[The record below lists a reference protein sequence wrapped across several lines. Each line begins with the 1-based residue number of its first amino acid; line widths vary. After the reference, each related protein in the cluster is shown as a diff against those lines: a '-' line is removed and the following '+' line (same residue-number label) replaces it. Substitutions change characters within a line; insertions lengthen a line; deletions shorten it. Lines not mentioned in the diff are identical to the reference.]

1 MSSPAPDEGRSEM
14 IRRLRLSNLRKLFR
28 NRYGP
33 TLPDDDA
40 GREYLHELL
49 LPISLGPHAD
59 IKMPNAIEVWAPW
72 MHEHEASQIIEQIN
86 RTPTRQRKPTARQ
99 LGKRL
104 PLTNA
109 ERERLK
115 LWTIA
120 PHDMSPEQLVQQRK
134 AKDRARMRMRRLLQG
149 REPRAKYEATSKSR
163 KKPWKIEGI
172 SRATWY
178 RKRETSVCAV
188 KLLRAAHTPVSLAK
202 APTPK
207 SKRLSNGGTSHK
219 AEFSKHRLR

>member
-1 MSSPAPDEGRSEM
+1 MNMKRSPDQGRSEM

-40 GREYLHELL
+40 GREDLHELL

-59 IKMPNAIEVWAPW
+59 IKMSNAIEVWAPW

-86 RTPTRQRKPTARQ
+86 RTPPRQRKPTARQ

-104 PLTNA
+104 QLTNV

-120 PHDMSPEQLVQQRK
+120 PHDMSPQQLLEQRK
-134 AKDRARMRMRRLLQG
+134 AKAKARMLKLRQLRG
-149 REPRAKYEATSKSR
+149 SKPQAASNQR

-172 SRATWY
+172 SRRTWY
-178 RKRETSVCAV
+178 RRRFQKRGTNSCQV
-188 KLLRAAHTPVSLAK
+188 KLPRTEHELVPPVKTP
-202 APTPK
+202 APQR
-207 SKRLSNGGTSHK
+207 KRLSNGQHAPRQSFQTKG
-219 AEFSKHRLR
+219 